1 MHAIGIDSLDIV
13 RIQNF
18 VDNERFLSKYFT
30 EYEVAY
36 CNQTINRTMRMAGL
50 YCAKEA
56 FVKALG
62 IGIGGGIPL
71 NEIEINHDKN
81 GKPVYNCFLNDD
93 RLMVENRQL
102 VTALTFPSGLPDT
115 DEIIMVV
122 NGR

>member
-81 GKPVYNCFLNDD
+81 GKPIVKLS
-93 RLMVENRQL
+93 E
-102 VTALTFPSGLPDT
+102 TAKKLLAFKGYKEVDLSITHTHKVSTAVCILS
-115 DEIIMVV
+115 
-122 NGR
+122 